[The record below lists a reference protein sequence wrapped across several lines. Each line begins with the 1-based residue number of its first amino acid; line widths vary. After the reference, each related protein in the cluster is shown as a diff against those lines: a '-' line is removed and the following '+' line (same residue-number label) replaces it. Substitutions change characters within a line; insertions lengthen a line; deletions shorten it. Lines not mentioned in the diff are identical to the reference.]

1 MYEERRNT
9 LSFRDIILQL
19 MLVILFVFVMIW
31 LFPTKNYLKDNFVGK
46 DELTSE
52 IAMQLQSLYGR
63 LYTDNVESMR
73 DAAQGYFTNER
84 LPKKIGDSVT
94 LTLEEMEEKKLV
106 IPFKDSNNQSCDV
119 SKSYVQV
126 TKMSDEY
133 QMKVQLTCSD
143 YSDYII
149 VYMGCY
155 DYCDG
160 AICEEQPTTTT
171 KPSTPSKPSKPSNPE
186 TPVVNKKYEYEYKL
200 VTKNTYSE
208 WGPWSDW
215 STTKVTADTL
225 RQVEIDKRDE
235 LTGYKTETYYDYE
248 TSIEYKTQT
257 TQVQVGTTSKA
268 VGTKVIDTKPATGG
282 STSQKQYTNAIKNTT
297 SGSYGSW
304 VYQGYTTSK
313 YALSSSNTVKYE
325 YVSHKTT
332 VDCTNV
338 CQNVTTYTYKK
349 YTRTYNSGSTTYS
362 CPTGYT
368 KEGSGANTKCYKYV
382 TSGSGTLSCSTYG
395 SDYKLSGSNCIKTV
409 TVYKDVP
416 VYKDVTTT
424 VPVEVTTKVEKTRK
438 IPIYEA
444 ITYYRYRTRKQ
455 LTVAGTYYKWSR
467 SKNDQN
473 LISLGYELTGKKREV

>member
-1 MYEERRNT
+1 MYEERRNDF
-9 LSFRDIILQL
+9 SFKDVILQL
-19 MLVILFVFVMIW
+19 MLVVLFVFVMIW
-31 LFPTKNYLKDNFVGK
+31 LFPTKNYLKENFVGK
-46 DELTSE
+46 EELTSE
-52 IAMQLQSLYGR
+52 IAMQLQPLYGR
-63 LYTDNVESMR
+63 LFTDNVESMR

-94 LTLEEMEEKKLV
+94 ITLEEMEEKKLV
-106 IPFKDSNNQSCDV
+106 IPFKDSNNQSCDIN
-119 SKSYVQV
+119 KSYVQV

-160 AICEEQPTTTT
+160 AICEEKPETT
-171 KPSTPSKPSKPSNPE
+171 TPSKPVTPSEPE

-200 VTKNTYSE
+200 VTKNTYSN
-208 WGPWSDW
+208 WGPWSNW

-225 RQVEIDKRDE
+225 RQVEIDKRNE

-248 TSIEYKTQT
+248 TTIEYREQT
-257 TQVQVGTTSKA
+257 TKVQVGTTSKP

-282 STSQKQYTNAIKNTT
+282 STSKKQYTNAIKNTT

-349 YTRTYNSGSTTYS
+349 S
-362 CPTGYT
+362 
-368 KEGSGANTKCYKYV
+368 K
-382 TSGSGTLSCSTYG
+382 
-395 SDYKLSGSNCIKTV
+395 
-409 TVYKDVP
+409 
-416 VYKDVTTT
+416 
-424 VPVEVTTKVEKTRK
+424 
-438 IPIYEA
+438 
-444 ITYYRYRTRKQ
+444 
-455 LTVAGTYYKWSR
+455 R
-467 SKNDQN
+467 S
-473 LISLGYELTGKKREV
+473 

>member
-9 LSFRDIILQL
+9 FEFKDIILQL
-19 MLVILFVFVMIW
+19 LLVILFVFIMIW
-31 LFPTKNYLKDNFVGK
+31 LFPTKNYLKENFVGK
-46 DELTSE
+46 EELTSE
-52 IAMQLQSLYGR
+52 IAMQLQPLYGR

-94 LTLEEMEEKKLV
+94 ITLKEMEEKKLV

-119 SKSYVQV
+119 TKSYVQV
-126 TKMSDEY
+126 TKMNDEY

-160 AICEEQPTTTT
+160 AICEEKQETTTPST
-171 KPSTPSKPSKPSNPE
+171 PSTPSKPSRPE
-186 TPVVNKKYEYEYKL
+186 TPVVNKKYQYEYSL
-200 VTKNTYSE
+200 ETKNTYSA
-208 WGPWSDW
+208 WGPWSEW
-215 STTKVTADTL
+215 STTRISADVL

-248 TSIEYKTQT
+248 TTIEYKTQT
-257 TQVQVGTTSKA
+257 TQVQTGTTTKPT
-268 VGTKVIDTKPATGG
+268 GTKVVDTKPAVGG
-282 STSQKQYTNAIKNTT
+282 STTKKEYGKVIKTT
-297 SGSYGSW
+297 TAGSYTDW
-304 VYQGYTTSK
+304 VYQGYTTK
-313 YALSSSNTVKYE
+313 PYQLFDTDTIDYR
-325 YVSHKTT
+325 YVSHK
-332 VDCTNV
+332 VVPDCDDV
-338 CQNVTTYTYKK
+338 CQYVTYYTYKVYK
-349 YTRTYNSGSTTYS
+349 RTYKAGTTTYS
-362 CPTGYT
+362 CPTNYPN

-382 TSGSGTLSCSTYG
+382 TTGSGTLSCSTYG
-395 SDYKLSGSNCIKTV
+395 SDYKLSGSNCIKTE
-409 TVYKDVP
+409 TIYETVP
-416 VYKDVTTT
+416 VYSEVTTT

-455 LTVAGTYYKWSR
+455 LTVAGIDYKWST
-467 SKNDQN
+467 SQNDQN
-473 LISLGYELTGKKREV
+473 LISLGYQLTGRKKEV